1 VANLLIQKIT
11 ALDRPELAPYRTLKR
26 YAEHEKLGI
35 FVVEGDK
42 VLDRL
47 LASDFTVVSVLL
59 IAERLAE
66 YAPRLRARRE
76 KEITVF
82 VCAKA
87 VLAALAGFEIYQGVL
102 AIAQIPARL
111 SLPEILARSPRPRCF
126 VAMDGLS
133 NAENVGTLMRNCLA
147 FGVQALIAGETCSSL
162 YLRRTVRNS
171 MGAAFQ
177 LPMLESGNLLETLR
191 ELRANGIRC
200 IAAHPH
206 AKQRSLSQAEFTGDC
221 CIVVGSEGHGISPEI
236 LAACAEAV
244 AIPMA
249 NAVDSLNVSAA
260 TAVFLYEVNRQRGTA

>member
-1 VANLLIQKIT
+1 
-11 ALDRPELAPYRTLKR
+11 
-26 YAEHEKLGI
+26 
-35 FVVEGDK
+35 
-42 VLDRL
+42 
-47 LASDFTVVSVLL
+47 
-59 IAERLAE
+59 
-66 YAPRLRARRE
+66 
-76 KEITVF
+76 
-82 VCAKA
+82 
-87 VLAALAGFEIYQGVL
+87 
-102 AIAQIPARL
+102 
-111 SLPEILARSPRPRCF
+111 
-126 VAMDGLS
+126 
-133 NAENVGTLMRNCLA
+133 MRNCLA

-177 LPMLESGNLLETLR
+177 LPMLESDNLLETLR

-206 AKQRSLSQAEFTGDC
+206 ANQRSLSQAEFTGDC